1 MTSRLHGLDALR
13 GIAALLVFASHV
25 AGYFELP
32 WSLPAQ
38 ARSVDLFFVLSGYVL
53 ARTYEGRM
61 PPASQ
66 FLRLRY
72 RRLVPVAAVGTAI
85 GAAVVLANGAS
96 IGATLATLGVMLL
109 FLPALWEG
117 NLFKLNTPVWS
128 LFIEIVANFAHA
140 ALFARI
146 PTCVLAVLAV
156 YGVIGYA
163 PLLGIEPDMGAP
175 YAVTLLPAIGRGLS
189 AYLVG
194 IIIWRLRGDSPLNGI
209 PPLAGVIAFPLLAL
223 ACQALGFAGA
233 VVFTFFAAPLIIMS
247 TIGLRDSRFF
257 AYLGALSFPLY
268 ATHYPVLQ
276 LADMLGAGPW
286 LASFFALAFAGML
299 VAALEV
305 RSSSVLQ
312 SGRHSAGLSPTDD

>member
-1 MTSRLHGLDALR
+1 MSSRLHGLDALR
-13 GIAALLVFASHV
+13 GLAALIVFASHV

-32 WSLPAQ
+32 WQLPAQ
-38 ARSVDLFFVLSGYVL
+38 ARSVDLFFVLSGFVL

-72 RRLVPVAAVGTAI
+72 RRLLPVAAVGTAI
-85 GAAVVLANGAS
+85 GAVFALADGAS

-109 FLPALWEG
+109 FLPAPWDD

-128 LFIEIVANFAHA
+128 LFIEIVANFAHTVV
-140 ALFARI
+140 FART
-146 PTCVLAVLAV
+146 PTWVLVVLAV

-163 PLLGIEPDMGAP
+163 PLLNVEPDMGAP

-194 IIIWRLRGDSPLNGI
+194 IIIWRLRGDAPLNGI

-223 ACQALGFAGA
+223 ACQAIGFAGA
-233 VVFTFFAAPLIIMS
+233 VLFTFVAAPLIIMS
-247 TIGLRDSRFF
+247 TLGLRDSRFF

-286 LASFFALAFAGML
+286 LASIAALALAAIL
-299 VAALEV
+299 VVLLEA
-305 RSSSVLQ
+305 RSTSVLKRGKQ
-312 SGRHSAGLSPTDD
+312 TVVIAAATD